1 MSEKSRF
8 RGPFHKQHGKQAQ
21 TLLQCARRHF
31 HHIYW
36 SLWTQFSWRK
46 SILVLCKIFRLFVNK
61 LTPDDKYC
69 LLLRDKVEQPI
80 QILLSL
86 KQTSFLKFF
95 SSFPKSTLYFKHFQK
110 KDDTHSRGI
119 SEITDCV
126 KGD

>member
-8 RGPFHKQHGKQAQ
+8 RGPFHKQHGKRAQ
-21 TLLQCARRHF
+21 TLLQCGWRHF
-31 HHIYW
+31 CHIYW
-36 SLWTQFSWRK
+36 SMLKQFSWRK
-46 SILVLCKIFRLFVNK
+46 SILVLCKIFRLVVNK

-69 LLLRDKVEQPI
+69 LLRRDKVKQPT
-80 QILLSL
+80 QILLSQ
-86 KQTSFLKFF
+86 KQTTFLKFF